1 MQKKGANISLK
12 GYDDI
17 FSTDQ
22 SRAEAQQERVQE
34 IPLSELHPFEGHP
47 FRVVDDEEMMKTAES
62 VRDFGVLTPAIVR
75 PDPDG
80 GYEIVSGHRRHRAS
94 ELAGKETMPA
104 IVRDLDDDA
113 AIILMVDANLQRE
126 TILPSERAFAY
137 KMKLDAI
144 KHQGERTDLT
154 SAQVGQKS
162 WAVNQVAEQSGD
174 SEKYLGNT
182 AGMDIAFR
190 NLIYD
195 YYSKDLSKKVKS
207 AMRTKQRNGGYI
219 TCCTY
224 GYKVSPKNKHQMI
237 IDPETAPIVR
247 RIFTDVIAGKS
258 TSQVARELNAEG
270 ILTPQQYKGVARRK
284 DSPSKALWTH
294 NRILDMLKNVKYTGC
309 MVNHTRE
316 SMVIR
321 AKSQR
326 RVPKE
331 DWIYHENAHEAIVT
345 TEEFE
350 AAQAALRKV
359 RPHTKKNK
367 ENSFPFYCA
376 HCGRKLQR
384 TFGTDVHFYCVT
396 PYWDTDEEPCK
407 SVRWDRTDIEEVV
420 LAALKAQIAVMTVE
434 TVGKIQ
440 NTTSEGTLLRQ
451 RLKVLVS
458 ELESGDTQKVQS
470 YLDYREGRITKE
482 EFITLRSE
490 REKRMEE
497 LKNLIAE
504 TEVAYEDF
512 LEKENQAKQEQ
523 AIVERTSSMNDEAL
537 KELMYDAVERINV
550 TDNQNIEIIWKFDDL
565 FATA

>member
-1 MQKKGANISLK
+1 MKNI
-12 GYDDI
+12 
-17 FSTDQ
+17 
-22 SRAEAQQERVQE
+22 
-34 IPLSELHPFEGHP
+34 
-47 FRVVDDEEMMKTAES
+47 
-62 VRDFGVLTPAIVR
+62 
-75 PDPDG
+75 
-80 GYEIVSGHRRHRAS
+80 
-94 ELAGKETMPA
+94 
-104 IVRDLDDDA
+104 
-113 AIILMVDANLQRE
+113 
-126 TILPSERAFAY
+126 
-137 KMKLDAI
+137 
-144 KHQGERTDLT
+144 
-154 SAQVGQKS
+154 
-162 WAVNQVAEQSGD
+162 
-174 SEKYLGNT
+174 
-182 AGMDIAFR
+182 
-190 NLIYD
+190 
-195 YYSKDLSKKVKS
+195 
-207 AMRTKQRNGGYI
+207 
-219 TCCTY
+219 
-224 GYKVSPKNKHQMI
+224 
-237 IDPETAPIVR
+237 
-247 RIFTDVIAGKS
+247 
-258 TSQVARELNAEG
+258 
-270 ILTPQQYKGVARRK
+270 
-284 DSPSKALWTH
+284 
-294 NRILDMLKNVKYTGC
+294 KYTGC

-359 RPHTKKNK
+359 KPHIKKK
-367 ENSFPFYCA
+367 AENFFPFYCA

-420 LAALKAQIAVMTVE
+420 LASLKAQIAVMTVE
-434 TVGKIQ
+434 SVGKTQQ
-440 NTTSEGTLLRQ
+440 NTISEGTLLRQ
-451 RLKVLVS
+451 RLKALTS

-482 EFITLRSE
+482 EFIALRSE
-490 REKRMEE
+490 REKRMEA
-497 LKNLIAE
+497 LKVQIAE
-504 TEVAYEDF
+504 AEAAYEDF

>member
-1 MQKKGANISLK
+1 
-12 GYDDI
+12 
-17 FSTDQ
+17 
-22 SRAEAQQERVQE
+22 
-34 IPLSELHPFEGHP
+34 
-47 FRVVDDEEMMKTAES
+47 
-62 VRDFGVLTPAIVR
+62 
-75 PDPDG
+75 
-80 GYEIVSGHRRHRAS
+80 
-94 ELAGKETMPA
+94 
-104 IVRDLDDDA
+104 
-113 AIILMVDANLQRE
+113 
-126 TILPSERAFAY
+126 
-137 KMKLDAI
+137 
-144 KHQGERTDLT
+144 
-154 SAQVGQKS
+154 
-162 WAVNQVAEQSGD
+162 
-174 SEKYLGNT
+174 
-182 AGMDIAFR
+182 
-190 NLIYD
+190 
-195 YYSKDLSKKVKS
+195 
-207 AMRTKQRNGGYI
+207 
-219 TCCTY
+219 
-224 GYKVSPKNKHQMI
+224 
-237 IDPETAPIVR
+237 
-247 RIFTDVIAGKS
+247 
-258 TSQVARELNAEG
+258 
-270 ILTPQQYKGVARRK
+270 
-284 DSPSKALWTH
+284 
-294 NRILDMLKNVKYTGC
+294 MLKNVKYTGC

-396 PYWDTDEEPCK
+396 PYWDTDAEPCK

-434 TVGKIQ
+434 TVGKTQ
-440 NTTSEGTLLRQ
+440 NTISEGALLRQ
-451 RLKVLVS
+451 RLKVLAS

-482 EFITLRSE
+482 EFIALRSK

-504 TEVAYEDF
+504 TEAAYEDF

-523 AIVERTSSMNDEAL
+523 AIVERTSSMNNEAL